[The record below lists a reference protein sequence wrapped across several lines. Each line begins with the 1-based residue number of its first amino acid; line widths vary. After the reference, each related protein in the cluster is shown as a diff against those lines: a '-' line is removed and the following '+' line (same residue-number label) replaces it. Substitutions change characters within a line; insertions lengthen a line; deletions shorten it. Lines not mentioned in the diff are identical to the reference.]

1 MKRKRHTPDEVISKL
16 RDVDT
21 TLSNGGTI
29 ADAAKKIGVSEMT
42 LHRWRNAYGG
52 IKAQDMKR
60 LKELERENQRLKKLV
75 ADMALDIQ
83 MLKEVSRGNF

>member
-16 RDVDT
+16 RDVDAV
-21 TLSNGGTI
+21 LSNGGTL
-29 ADAAKKIGVSEMT
+29 ADAGKKIGVTETT

-60 LKELERENQRLKKLV
+60 LKELERENQRLKKVV
-75 ADMALDIQ
+75 ADMVLDIE
-83 MLKEVSRGNF
+83 MLKEVAKGNF